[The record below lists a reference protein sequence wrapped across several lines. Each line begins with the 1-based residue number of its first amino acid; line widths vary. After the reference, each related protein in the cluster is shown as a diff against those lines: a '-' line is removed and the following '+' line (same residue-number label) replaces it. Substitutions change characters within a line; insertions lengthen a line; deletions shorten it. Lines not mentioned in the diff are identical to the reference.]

1 MSDTTI
7 AVLFVVDHTALFVYL
22 ASAVFVSA
30 SLLIKVCFQE
40 LKRPVGKN
48 MLQSFSIDFL
58 IRIKNAAR
66 AGHKKMVA
74 PASNFCISITDL
86 LKRYGY
92 VTDYSVSQ
100 GPKREI
106 TLELAMSDNQPK
118 LTEVK
123 IFSKP
128 GRRLYE
134 KVSALPWGKTPKSL
148 IIVSTS
154 SGVMSQKEAKAK
166 KLGGEIIAEIY

>member
-1 MSDTTI
+1 MVVPT
-7 AVLFVVDHTALFVYL
+7 VLFVYS
-22 ASAVFVSA
+22 ASAVFASA
-30 SLLIKVCFQE
+30 SLPIKVCFQE
-40 LKRPVGKN
+40 LKSPVGKN

-66 AGHKKMVA
+66 AGKKKMVA
-74 PASNFCISITDL
+74 PASDFCISIADL

-92 VTDYSVSQ
+92 VADYSVST
-100 GPKREI
+100 GEKREI
-106 TLELAMSDNQPK
+106 TLDLVFSNNQPK

-128 GRRLYE
+128 GRRVYE
-134 KVSALPWGKTPKSL
+134 KASSLPWGKTPQSL

-154 SGVMSQKEAKAK
+154 NGVMSQKEAKTK
-166 KLGGEIIAEIY
+166 SLGGEIIAEIY

>member
-1 MSDTTI
+1 
-7 AVLFVVDHTALFVYL
+7 
-22 ASAVFVSA
+22 
-30 SLLIKVCFQE
+30 
-40 LKRPVGKN
+40 

-66 AGHKKMVA
+66 AGKRKMIA
-74 PASNFCISITDL
+74 PASNFCVNITDL

-92 VTDYSVSQ
+92 IANYSVTDDVKKQ
-100 GPKREI
+100 I
-106 TLELAMSDNQPK
+106 NIELAYDGLQPK
-118 LTEVK
+118 ISEIK

-128 GRRLYE
+128 GRRIYE
-134 KVSALPWGKTPKSL
+134 KVSSLPWGKTPKSL

-154 SGVMSQKEAKAK
+154 SGVMSQKEAKTK

>member
-1 MSDTTI
+1 
-7 AVLFVVDHTALFVYL
+7 
-22 ASAVFVSA
+22 
-30 SLLIKVCFQE
+30 
-40 LKRPVGKN
+40 

-66 AGHKKMVA
+66 AGKKKITT
-74 PASNFCISITDL
+74 PASNFCISMANL

-92 VTDYSVSQ
+92 ITDFSITD
-100 GPKREI
+100 GAKREI
-106 TLELAMSDNQPK
+106 SLELAYSGNEPK
-118 LTEVK
+118 ITEVK

-134 KVSALPWGKTPKSL
+134 KVSSLPWGKTPQSL

-154 SGVMSQKEAKAK
+154 SGVMSQKEAKTK
-166 KLGGEIIAEIY
+166 KLGGEIIAEVY